1 MDDVYGK
8 FASLGDLEVKGWK
21 QEKVEVV
28 EDESTRRRAGGQR
41 RQQGAQGKCQGSAS
55 SGLKALIARRRREAG
70 EGKAGEGKA
79 GVAVEVTEV
88 EQVVGAGGDVARVFD
103 GGFFTLVSPAAPRC
117 RPAVSLATRSAGR
130 QRLVASAVTDSSRRT
145 ACLLSP
151 FISQFAKL
159 GLSAR

>member
-28 EDESTRRRAGGQR
+28 EEESTRRRAGGQR
-41 RQQGAQGKCQGSAS
+41 RQQGGQGKCQGSAS
-55 SGLKALIARRRREAG
+55 SGLKALIARRRRE
-70 EGKAGEGKA
+70 AGEGKA

>member
-1 MDDVYGK
+1 M
-8 FASLGDLEVKGWK
+8 EVKGWQ

-28 EDESTRRRAGGQR
+28 EEESTRRRAGGQR
-41 RQQGAQGKCQGSAS
+41 RQQGGQGKCQGSAS

-70 EGKAGEGKA
+70 EGKAGEGKAGVGKA